1 MLANERQM
9 SDRASVLPIEEIYTD
24 AEVNLE
30 TDYDRS
36 TGFTFDYPMRWL
48 NDTSQYK
55 RIGIRKLSVTPS
67 SHVFTVGLRL
77 YTVLA
82 DYRDTGV
89 WGNYVEV
96 ERKTYGSY
104 REAQANGWVWDN
116 TKGTIHELEDF
127 ENIENIDART
137 ETTIYTVTGEP
148 IMTKTTGAHKARMY
162 KYTGVK
168 ENVDGHWIYTIT
180 KWKRETSSVV
190 DETYYETNQ
199 FTTEITSENGLEEIL
214 HKMMT
219 DFNSILNADKYV
231 LVTVSDGNGNDNIV
245 AEKITN
251 GNNGGESNDMLKGVL
266 NYDYNYKNATLTL
279 KFKNAE
285 GTSMSFS
292 LFSNDGDNELHE
304 VLKFLNQEI
313 NSSNVS
319 MISYRDSVDNKTEM
333 TFDNVWNRKR
343 LFIHSSFSNT
353 KRGIIGVD
361 GDFFMTPSKF
371 YQPPTNSSNFNIKF
385 TTDGVNIILPRYA
398 SFVIELCYLLNYKT
412 AKFN

>member
-1 MLANERQM
+1 MFANERQM

-48 NDTSQYK
+48 NDSSQYK

-77 YTVLA
+77 YTVLG
-82 DYRDTGV
+82 DYSNTGV
-89 WGNYVEV
+89 WGNYSVVESN
-96 ERKTYGSY
+96 TYGSY

-116 TKGTIHELEDF
+116 KVGTVYELEDF
-127 ENIENIDART
+127 ANMVEIDEVT
-137 ETTIYTVTGEP
+137 ETIIYNANSDPV
-148 IMTKTTGAHKARMY
+148 MTKTTGAHRSRMY

-168 ENVDGHWIYTIT
+168 DKVDGHWRYTIT
-180 KWKRETSSVV
+180 KYVRETANVV
-190 DETYYETNQ
+190 NDTYYETNQ

-219 DFNSILNADKYV
+219 DFNSILNADKGV
-231 LVTVSDGNGNDNIV
+231 LVNDKV
-245 AEKITN
+245 EKLTAS
-251 GNNGGESNDMLKGVL
+251 NNGGESNAMLKGVL

-279 KFKNAE
+279 KFKNTE
-285 GTSMSFS
+285 GTSLPFA
-292 LFSNDGDNELHE
+292 LFSNDDNNELRE

-313 NSSNVS
+313 STPNIN
-319 MISYRDSVDNKTEM
+319 MISCRDADYNNTEM

-353 KRGIIGVD
+353 KRGVIGVD

-371 YQPPTNSSNFNIKF
+371 YPPPTNSSNFNIKF